1 MTVCGRATGGRMSET
16 TIAAIHAARERGEG
30 QFVDLDVTTG
40 DGNRGILT
48 VPYAKVPV
56 MVRGLLVGYLDSALA
71 RRDAQTFDA
80 DEHARSF
87 RLSRVS
93 VESFAGV
100 VSLALAL
107 EGDGILPAQLDA
119 ALAREL
125 GTLLIAAADR
135 LA

>member
-1 MTVCGRATGGRMSET
+1 MSET
-16 TIAAIHAARERGEG
+16 TVAAIHAAREHGAG
-30 QFVDLDVTTG
+30 QFVDLDVTME
-40 DGNRGILT
+40 DGERGILT

-56 MVRGLLVGYLDSALA
+56 MVRGLLVGYLDAALA
-71 RRDAQTFDA
+71 RRQAQTFDA
-80 DEHARSF
+80 GEHANSF

-93 VESFAGV
+93 VESIAGQ
-100 VSLALAL
+100 VSLAIAF
-107 EGDGILPAQLDA
+107 EGEGILPAQLDA

>member
-1 MTVCGRATGGRMSET
+1 MPDT
-16 TIAAIHAARERGEG
+16 TIAAIHAAREHGAG
-30 QFVDLDVTTG
+30 QFVDLDVTVD
-40 DGNRGILT
+40 DGSRAILT

-56 MVRGLLVGYLDSALA
+56 MVRGLLVGHLDGALA

-80 DEHARSF
+80 AEHANAF

-93 VESFAGV
+93 VQSVAGQ
-100 VSLALAL
+100 VSLALAF
-107 EGDGILPAQLDA
+107 EGDGILPTQLDA

-135 LA
+135 VDSTAGQA